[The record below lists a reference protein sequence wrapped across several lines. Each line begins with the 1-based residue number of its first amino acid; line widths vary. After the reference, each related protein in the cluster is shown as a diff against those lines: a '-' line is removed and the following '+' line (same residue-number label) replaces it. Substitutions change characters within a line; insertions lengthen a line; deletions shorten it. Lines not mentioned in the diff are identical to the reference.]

1 MDFSTREAYAVREFC
16 ARYGICRQT
25 FYDEIKRGRIR
36 ARKLGKKTIILKS
49 DAEAWAASLP
59 ELRTI
64 CHEQVAVRST
74 EAEQARERA

>member
-59 ELRTI
+59 ELRI
-64 CHEQVAVRST
+64 IGHEQVAVRST